1 MDPALYISRFLYRI
15 RYQIIFGSLIAAAL
29 VAYFTQFLPKTYTV
43 NTSIY
48 TGIASKTGLEGDDKL
63 NIIELNNTFDNVIN
77 LTKAKGTLEKVSI
90 KLFALNMI
98 HGNPDKDN
106 LFITAKN
113 FRVLEKIVPKEVSKL
128 IIKDSLDK
136 TIDNL
141 YKFKEEIPGNFLFEL
156 FNSGKT
162 HYSYKVLQNVL
173 VKRLSNSDLIEI
185 SYKSTDPGI
194 ALSTVKLINEEL
206 VHSYDGLRFKATND
220 VVSYYEGQLKKLK
233 TLLDKKENDL
243 TNYNIENGVINYSE
257 QTKAIAIARSN
268 YEDRYEDAQK
278 EYEASSKLVAQ
289 LEKQMDTRAKL
300 FKANSDF
307 INTLNDIST
316 INGKITEIEMFS
328 TEDAQKTNPLLSEY
342 KEDLKKSEK
351 TISQLSNDMNEYKYS
366 KEGVAIDDMV
376 SRWLEELLKNIKAK
390 AYLKILEER
399 KSDFETKYKILSPV
413 GTQIN
418 RKERDIRV
426 TEESYLE
433 VLHALNLAKL
443 KQKNIQLTSATLST
457 ITPPSFPIVSDG
469 QKRMLFT
476 VAAFIGSIIFIIG
489 CNLIIELLDRTLR
502 DAERTKRLTNTPVLG
517 AFTGNTQLKHRGY
530 VKACNRISAAY
541 ACNRLNQYLHQHETT
556 YINLLSIED
565 REGKSFVAKYLVEQ
579 WKESGLK
586 VEYRVAGKDFSIDS
600 SFILAKDFHYFNLNN
615 EVPDIL
621 LIEHTFIQNS
631 SIPIALLKKADV
643 NLLVVNAVRVWKN
656 SDEEYLNH
664 LKEVTGTTPLYI
676 YLNNARREAVEDF
689 TGQLPPKTSIHSLAN
704 RMMYL
709 GLTANDSAVK

>member
-15 RYQIIFGSLIAAAL
+15 RYQIIFGSLVVASL
-29 VAYFTQFLPKTYTV
+29 VGYFTQFLPRTYTV

-98 HGNPDKDN
+98 NGNPDTDN

-113 FRVLEKIVPKEVSKL
+113 FRLLQKFIPEDINKL
-128 IIKDSLDK
+128 IVKDSLDK

-141 YKFKEEIPGNFLFEL
+141 NRYKEEIPGNFLFEL
-156 FNSGKT
+156 FNSGNT

-173 VKRLSNSDLIEI
+173 VKRISNSDLIEI

-194 ALSTVKLINEEL
+194 ALSTVKLINKEL
-206 VHSYDGLRFKATND
+206 VNSYDGLRFKATND
-220 VVSYYEGQLKKLK
+220 VVNYYEDQLKKIQISLN
-233 TLLDKKENDL
+233 KKENDL
-243 TNYNIENGVINYSE
+243 TNYNVENGVINYLE

-268 YEDRYEDAQK
+268 YEDRYEDALK

-289 LEKQMDTRAKL
+289 LEKQMETRAKL

-316 INGKITEIEMFS
+316 INGKITEIEIFS
-328 TEDAQKTNPLLSEY
+328 TEEAQNTNPKLSEY
-342 KEDLKKSEK
+342 KDELKSSEK
-351 TISQLSNDMNEYKYS
+351 AISQLSNEMNEYKYS
-366 KEGVAIDDMV
+366 KEGVAIDEMV
-376 SRWLEELLKNIKAK
+376 SRWLEELIKNTKAK
-390 AYLKILEER
+390 AYLKVLEER
-399 KSDFETKYKILSPV
+399 KKDFDTKYKILSPV

-418 RKERDIRV
+418 RKERDIHV

-469 QKRMLFT
+469 QKRTLFT
-476 VAAFIGSIIFIIG
+476 IAAFIGSIIFIIG

-502 DAERTKRLTNTPVLG
+502 DAERTRRLTNTPVLG

-530 VKACNRISAAY
+530 IKACNRISAAY
-541 ACNRLNQYLHQHETT
+541 ACNRLNQYLHQNETT
-556 YINLLSIED
+556 YINLLSIEEK
-565 REGKSFVAKYLVEQ
+565 EGKSFVAKYLIEQ
-579 WKESGLK
+579 WEELGLK
-586 VEYRVAGKDFSIDS
+586 IEYRVAGKDFSTDA
-600 SFILAKDFHYFNLNN
+600 SFILAKDFNYFNLGNAK
-615 EVPDIL
+615 PDIL
-621 LIEHTFIQNS
+621 LIEHTFIQHS
-631 SIPIALLKKADV
+631 SISIALLKKADV

-656 SDEEYLNH
+656 SDEEYLSY
-664 LKEVTGTTPLYI
+664 LKEVIGTTPLYI
-676 YLNNARREAVEDF
+676 YLNNAKREAVEDF
-689 TGQLPPKTSIHSLAN
+689 TGQLPPKSSIHSLAN

>member
-48 TGIASKTGLEGDDKL
+48 TGIASKTGLEVDDKL

-300 FKANSDF
+300 FKANNDF

-502 DAERTKRLTNTPVLG
+502 DAERTRRLTNTPVLG

>member
-316 INGKITEIEMFS
+316 INGKIT
-328 TEDAQKTNPLLSEY
+328 
-342 KEDLKKSEK
+342 
-351 TISQLSNDMNEYKYS
+351 
-366 KEGVAIDDMV
+366 
-376 SRWLEELLKNIKAK
+376 
-390 AYLKILEER
+390 
-399 KSDFETKYKILSPV
+399 
-413 GTQIN
+413 
-418 RKERDIRV
+418 
-426 TEESYLE
+426 
-433 VLHALNLAKL
+433 
-443 KQKNIQLTSATLST
+443 
-457 ITPPSFPIVSDG
+457 
-469 QKRMLFT
+469 
-476 VAAFIGSIIFIIG
+476 
-489 CNLIIELLDRTLR
+489 
-502 DAERTKRLTNTPVLG
+502 
-517 AFTGNTQLKHRGY
+517 
-530 VKACNRISAAY
+530 
-541 ACNRLNQYLHQHETT
+541 
-556 YINLLSIED
+556 
-565 REGKSFVAKYLVEQ
+565 
-579 WKESGLK
+579 
-586 VEYRVAGKDFSIDS
+586 
-600 SFILAKDFHYFNLNN
+600 
-615 EVPDIL
+615 
-621 LIEHTFIQNS
+621 
-631 SIPIALLKKADV
+631 
-643 NLLVVNAVRVWKN
+643 
-656 SDEEYLNH
+656 
-664 LKEVTGTTPLYI
+664 
-676 YLNNARREAVEDF
+676 
-689 TGQLPPKTSIHSLAN
+689 
-704 RMMYL
+704 
-709 GLTANDSAVK
+709 

>member
-300 FKANSDF
+300 FKANNDF

-502 DAERTKRLTNTPVLG
+502 DAERTRRLTNTPVLG

>member
-98 HGNPDKDN
+98 HGNPDRDN

-113 FRVLEKIVPKEVSKL
+113 FRLLEKIVPKEVSKL

-162 HYSYKVLQNVL
+162 HYSYNALQNVL

-233 TLLDKKENDL
+233 ALLDKKENDL
-243 TNYNIENGVINYSE
+243 TTYNIENGVINYLE

-300 FKANSDF
+300 FKANNDF

-316 INGKITEIEMFS
+316 INGKITEIEIFS

-342 KEDLKKSEK
+342 KEDLRKSEK

-502 DAERTKRLTNTPVLG
+502 DAERTRRLTNTPVLG

-709 GLTANDSAVK
+709 GLTASDSAVK

>member
-502 DAERTKRLTNTPVLG
+502 DAERTRRLTNTPVLG

>member
-15 RYQIIFGSLIAAAL
+15 RYQIIFGSLIVSSL

-48 TGIASKTGLEGDDKL
+48 TGIASKTGLEEDDRL

-90 KLFALNMI
+90 KLLALNMI
-98 HGNPDKDN
+98 HGNPDRDN

-113 FRVLEKIVPKEVSKL
+113 FRILQKTVPEEISKL
-128 IIKDSLDK
+128 IVKDSIDK
-136 TIDNL
+136 TINNL
-141 YKFKEEIPGNFLFEL
+141 NRYKEENPGNFLFKL

-162 HYSYKVLQNVL
+162 HYSYEVLQNVL
-173 VKRLSNSDLIEI
+173 VKRISNSDLIEI

-206 VHSYDGLRFKATND
+206 IHSYDGLRFKATNE
-220 VVSYYEGQLKKLK
+220 VVNYYEAQLKKLQM
-233 TLLDKKENDL
+233 LLDKKENDL
-243 TNYNIENGVINYSE
+243 TNYNVENGVINYLE

-268 YEDRYEDAQK
+268 YEDRYEEAMK
-278 EYEASSKLVAQ
+278 EYESSSKIVAQ
-289 LEKQMDTRAKL
+289 LEKQMETRAKL
-300 FKANSDF
+300 FKANTDF
-307 INTLNDIST
+307 INTLDEISN
-316 INGKITEIEMFS
+316 INGKITEIEMFN
-328 TEDAQKTNPLLSEY
+328 TEEAQTKNPQLNKY
-342 KEDLKKSEK
+342 KEDLKISEN
-351 TISQLSNDMNEYKYS
+351 TISQLSNNINEYKYS
-366 KEGVAIDDMV
+366 KEGVAIDEMV
-376 SRWLEELLKNIKAK
+376 SRWLEELIRNIKAK
-390 AYLKILEER
+390 ANLKILEER
-399 KSDFETKYKILSPV
+399 KNDFDKKYKILSPV

-418 RKERDIRV
+418 KKERDIRV

-433 VLHALNLAKL
+433 VLHSLNLAKL

-476 VAAFIGSIIFIIG
+476 FAAFFGSVIFIIG
-489 CNLIIELLDRTLR
+489 CNLVIELLDRTLR
-502 DAERTKRLTNTPVLG
+502 DAERTRRLTKTPVLG

-541 ACNRLNQYLHQHETT
+541 ACNRLNQYLHQKEMTC
-556 YINLLSIED
+556 INLLSIED
-565 REGKSFVAKYLVEQ
+565 REGKSFVAKYLIEQ
-579 WKESGLK
+579 WEESGLK
-586 VEYRVAGKDFSIDS
+586 IEYRVAGKDFSTDS
-600 SFILAKDFHYFNLNN
+600 SFILAKDFNYFSINDEL
-615 EVPDIL
+615 PDIL
-621 LIEHTFIQNS
+621 LIEHAFIQNS

-656 SDEEYLNH
+656 SDEEYLNY

-689 TGQLPPKTSIHSLAN
+689 TGQLPPKTSIHSIAN

>member
-90 KLFALNMI
+90 KLFTLNMI

-413 GTQIN
+413 GT
-418 RKERDIRV
+418 
-426 TEESYLE
+426 
-433 VLHALNLAKL
+433 
-443 KQKNIQLTSATLST
+443 
-457 ITPPSFPIVSDG
+457 
-469 QKRMLFT
+469 RM
-476 VAAFIGSIIFIIG
+476 
-489 CNLIIELLDRTLR
+489 
-502 DAERTKRLTNTPVLG
+502 
-517 AFTGNTQLKHRGY
+517 
-530 VKACNRISAAY
+530 
-541 ACNRLNQYLHQHETT
+541 
-556 YINLLSIED
+556 
-565 REGKSFVAKYLVEQ
+565 
-579 WKESGLK
+579 
-586 VEYRVAGKDFSIDS
+586 
-600 SFILAKDFHYFNLNN
+600 
-615 EVPDIL
+615 
-621 LIEHTFIQNS
+621 
-631 SIPIALLKKADV
+631 
-643 NLLVVNAVRVWKN
+643 
-656 SDEEYLNH
+656 
-664 LKEVTGTTPLYI
+664 
-676 YLNNARREAVEDF
+676 
-689 TGQLPPKTSIHSLAN
+689 
-704 RMMYL
+704 
-709 GLTANDSAVK
+709 

>member
-300 FKANSDF
+300 FKANNDF

-433 VLHALNLAKL
+433 VLHARNLAKL

-502 DAERTKRLTNTPVLG
+502 DAERTRRLTNTPVLG

>member
-1 MDPALYISRFLYRI
+1 
-15 RYQIIFGSLIAAAL
+15 
-29 VAYFTQFLPKTYTV
+29 
-43 NTSIY
+43 
-48 TGIASKTGLEGDDKL
+48 
-63 NIIELNNTFDNVIN
+63 
-77 LTKAKGTLEKVSI
+77 
-90 KLFALNMI
+90 
-98 HGNPDKDN
+98 
-106 LFITAKN
+106 
-113 FRVLEKIVPKEVSKL
+113 
-128 IIKDSLDK
+128 
-136 TIDNL
+136 
-141 YKFKEEIPGNFLFEL
+141 
-156 FNSGKT
+156 
-162 HYSYKVLQNVL
+162 
-173 VKRLSNSDLIEI
+173 
-185 SYKSTDPGI
+185 
-194 ALSTVKLINEEL
+194 
-206 VHSYDGLRFKATND
+206 
-220 VVSYYEGQLKKLK
+220 
-233 TLLDKKENDL
+233 
-243 TNYNIENGVINYSE
+243 
-257 QTKAIAIARSN
+257 
-268 YEDRYEDAQK
+268 
-278 EYEASSKLVAQ
+278 
-289 LEKQMDTRAKL
+289 
-300 FKANSDF
+300 
-307 INTLNDIST
+307 
-316 INGKITEIEMFS
+316 MFS

-502 DAERTKRLTNTPVLG
+502 DAERTRRLTNTPVLG